1 VAFLAPE
8 HQAGVRPVNRRQLKT
23 IVDRAAALWARP
35 RLRLGINLGAGLLFT
50 GAMVLTARHL
60 VGTGWPLASAN
71 PMLAAGAGVL
81 FLLAYG
87 FKAYGWQRLF
97 APGNRPDAVALAV
110 AGGAASVTGVALPG
124 RFDDV
129 VRIAVARKAGCRSC
143 VKTLCLSLFLLGL
156 VDAVA
161 LMPLSATGAGLADT
175 PALRAGL
182 AVVAAGGLGAALILL
197 LLPRVTAS
205 KALARFRIAR
215 WLGEHVTDW
224 RAAVSSGL
232 LVSASWLVRV
242 LGLLLLLGAVGIGFS
257 FPLAILFLTAAAASS
272 ALPVAPAGAATQIG
286 AGAAILVA
294 SGVSTSQAVSF
305 AMSAQLLVIF
315 AACTLLGAFV
325 LMQAAR
331 RVSIRLAAL

>member
-1 VAFLAPE
+1 VTRPHLTKILA
-8 HQAGVRPVNRRQLKT
+8 LTK
-23 IVDRAAALWARP
+23 AAWARP
-35 RLRLGINLGAGLLFT
+35 RVRLAINLGGSLLFT
-50 GAMVLTARHL
+50 GALVLTARHL
-60 VGTGWPLASAN
+60 VGTGWPLAGAD
-71 PMLAAGAGVL
+71 PGLAASAGVL
-81 FLLAYG
+81 FLLGYG
-87 FKAYGWQRLF
+87 LKAVGWQRLF
-97 APGNRPDAVALAV
+97 APGQRPRSVALAV

-129 VRIAVARKAGCRSC
+129 VRIAVARKAGCTNC

-161 LMPLSATGAGLADT
+161 LMPLSATGAGLADQ

-182 AVVAAGGLGAALILL
+182 AVVAAGGAGAALILL
-197 LLPRVTAS
+197 FLPRISRSPRLT
-205 KALARFRIAR
+205 RFRIAR
-215 WLGEHVTDW
+215 WLAEHVTDA
-224 RAAVSSGL
+224 RAAIASGL

-242 LGLLLLLGAVGIGFS
+242 IGLLLLLGAVGIGFS
-257 FPLAILFLTAAAASS
+257 IPLAILFLTAAAASS

-315 AACTLLGAFV
+315 AAATVVGGFV
-325 LMQAAR
+325 LWRAAR
-331 RVSIRLAAL
+331 RVGTRLAAAY